1 MNEKYIQALI
11 LGSIIGFAIVI
22 DVYIGPKSNDKMMQK
37 KFEVKDIK
45 RLHWNEDSGKKI
57 DFNELEDHG
66 VLIFKADDKKV
77 NSGELKKIFKI
88 KIDGNDN
95 NDEEVKKDIR
105 IKINSDDMSDI
116 DIQSIFEE
124 IQAQLTDEEFNEV
137 RSKLEDARSELE
149 NALTEASDQLDDVD
163 IDIQVEVENN

>member
-22 DVYIGPKSNDKMMQK
+22 DDYIGPKSNDKMMQK

-66 VLIFKADDKKV
+66 VLIFKADNKKV
-77 NSGELKKIFKI
+77 NSGDLKKIFKI

-105 IKINSDDMSDI
+105 IKINSDDFKQLVKIPKVVKTREIPITKEMMQFDCDI
-116 DIQSIFEE
+116 PQDI
-124 IQAQLTDEEFNEV
+124 TDCLEKWKTYTLN
-137 RSKLEDARSELE
+137 SKE
-149 NALTEASDQLDDVD
+149 
-163 IDIQVEVENN
+163 